1 MKHYCGLYK
10 GYMIYQDGE
19 MIGSN
24 WYGTFFAREKQA
36 NGRYA
41 KVKDSEFNNWDSLKI
56 YLDKMADEKRMPFNN
71 RFDEKQRIIFKPSEW
86 ICTDP
91 DEMQFCRPISK
102 TEFEYIQL
110 SNMELKLKYQH
121 GYGKNLLKNLNKKTT
136 LDDWEEEVIDV
147 SKLSEEEIREYVSP
161 YGYHG
166 ILDDWKD
173 EQSRYQ
179 IIAECAFETDNVF
192 V

>member
-1 MKHYCGLYK
+1 MKHYCGKYRGFL
-10 GYMIYQDGE
+10 IYQDGE
-19 MIGSN
+19 VIGQN
-24 WYGTFFAREKQA
+24 WYGMYFARERQA
-36 NGRYA
+36 NGAYR
-41 KVKDSEFNNWDSLKI
+41 KVKGSEFGTWDGLKNF
-56 YLDKMADEKRMPFNN
+56 LNKRADEKRMSFNN
-71 RFDEKQRIIFKPSEW
+71 RFDEKHCIIFKPSEW

-121 GYGKNLLKNLNKKTT
+121 GYGKNLLKYLDKKTT
-136 LDDWEEEVIDV
+136 IDDWEQEVIDV
-147 SKLSEEEIREYVSP
+147 SVYSDEEIREYVSP

-173 EQSRYQ
+173 EQNRYQ
-179 IIAECAFETDNVF
+179 IIAECVFETDNIF